1 MSEIIAKATSS
12 LPSPATLISSLK
24 QPLGGGSKSSLPSL
38 KEQQSHNSW
47 LLRFFESKH
56 FDMSI
61 AISYLFNTKE
71 PGVQTYLCNRLFT
84 FTNAD
89 VDFYLPQL
97 LNIYIYCCNDANEQL
112 IADMLN
118 TYFRSRCSCRLTG
131 IDFSLRCSWLL
142 DAHINDNAKLATTT
156 KESRVRRGL
165 NNAIKLYKQIT
176 SERLRP
182 APSRSGGNNSSSN
195 NSSNATDTTGGCCNK
210 ADTSVTDTSVSNNN
224 GGHVNNN
231 HHVNSTFQAAN
242 NVNNSSSVNGNGG
255 GNFII
260 TSSLT
265 EEPAANET
273 SDKSSDKQDSSSLD
287 EANNTM

>member
-1 MSEIIAKATSS
+1 MSHNTTSMIS
-12 LPSPATLISSLK
+12 RSQGPPPPPASS
-24 QPLGGGSKSSLPSL
+24 
-38 KEQQSHNSW
+38 SHNSW

-61 AISYLFNTKE
+61 AIAYLFNTKE

-84 FTNAD
+84 FENRD

-97 LNIYIYCCNDANEQL
+97 LNIYIYCCNDNSEQL

-118 TYFRSRCSCRLTG
+118 TYFRARCSCRVSG

-142 DAHINDNAKLATTT
+142 DAHINDNAKLAVVT
-156 KESRVRRGL
+156 KESRIKRGL

-182 APSRSGGNNSSSN
+182 VPVLSSSESASAKHSQSSASFGN
-195 NSSNATDTTGGCCNK
+195 TALSQYPNTLDIKQLYSASSTGSMRVANSANMTNGNSNPA
-210 ADTSVTDTSVSNNN
+210 ATSV
-224 GGHVNNN
+224 
-231 HHVNSTFQAAN
+231 
-242 NVNNSSSVNGNGG
+242 
-255 GNFII
+255 II

-265 EEPAANET
+265 EECVSSNELVLNTNET
-273 SDKSSDKQDSSSLD
+273 DADSVSSKQIELPDN
-287 EANNTM
+287 E